1 MLHIDH
7 ILWAVPDLDQGIALF
22 EQLTGVRPA
31 PGGSHPGRGT
41 RNALASFGNN
51 QYIELLAP
59 DPAQDLSA
67 LPPQSFGATA
77 LALPAPA
84 LFTFCVASPDMAA
97 LEASAKRLG
106 LPFQGPNASSRLQP
120 DCSTLHWRLGYT
132 EGTRFGRCAPFYI
145 DWQDSVHP
153 STVVP
158 GGLSLRDFEVLH
170 PEATELGAMFEGLG
184 LAVTVRRAD
193 RPGLRAVLGTP
204 AGEVVLTSLG

>member
-7 ILWAVPDLDQGIALF
+7 LLWAVPDLDQGIALF
-22 EQLTGVRPA
+22 ERLTGVRPV

-67 LPPQSFGATA
+67 LPPGFGSTVA
-77 LALPAPA
+77 ALPGPA

-97 LEASAKRLG
+97 LETSARSLG
-106 LPFQGPNASSRLQP
+106 LPFQGPNASSRVQP
-120 DCSTLHWRLGYT
+120 DGSTLHWRLSHT
-132 EGTRFGRCAPFYI
+132 DGTRFDRCAPFYI
-145 DWQDSVHP
+145 DWMGSVHP

-158 GGLSLRDFEVLH
+158 AGLSLREFEVLH
-170 PEATELGAMFEGLG
+170 PESTELAAMFAGLN
-184 LAVTVRRAD
+184 VDVKVRRSD